1 MEVRRVQKFGKST
14 LMVSLPAEWVKEV
27 GLTAGENVY
36 IETDEDGSLKIYP
49 PNLKLQALT
58 KEIKVTIS
66 NLVSPE
72 IITRIIYSLYIL
84 GFDKIEIESKE
95 KMFSEDLLRKIKEA
109 IRNLI
114 GFEITAQNEDSIQIQ
129 SFLDP
134 TKYTMTSLINRLANN
149 LKQMLH
155 YLSLGIKESS
165 RMFLQEI
172 LELEREVDK
181 LYYLALRQLILAQ
194 LNRSLAYMI
203 GVKRIQLIGNRILIK
218 AIEEAADEI
227 SDAAND
233 LLTLPPQ
240 DLEELKTFW
249 SHFNDLIEQATVII
263 DHAIKVLNKED
274 LKIANDVM
282 EELRT
287 LRRILIAEV
296 TEKDSINN
304 YRIGIIIRSIN
315 LRLYNAI
322 RRMEPIVEIAFN
334 RCLENKNEITIE

>member
-14 LMVSLPAEWVKEV
+14 LMVSLPAEWVKEI
-27 GLTAGENVY
+27 GLSAGESVY

-49 PNLKLQALT
+49 PNMKLQAST
-58 KEIKVTIS
+58 KEMKVIVS
-66 NLVSPE
+66 NLVMPE
-72 IITRIIYSLYIL
+72 MITRIIYSLYIL

-95 KMFSEDLLRKIKEA
+95 KMFSEDLLRKIKETV
-109 IRNLI
+109 RSLI
-114 GFEITAQNEDSIQIQ
+114 GFEITAQDEDLIQIQ

-134 TKYTMTSLINRLANN
+134 TKYTMNSLLSRLANN

-155 YLSLGIKESS
+155 YLSLGIKEGS

-172 LELEREVDK
+172 PELEREIDR

-203 GVKRIQLIGNRILIK
+203 GVKRIQLLGNRILIK
-218 AIEEAADEI
+218 SIEEAADEI
-227 SDAAND
+227 NEIAND
-233 LLTLPPQ
+233 LLALPPQ
-240 DLEELKTFW
+240 DLEELKSYW
-249 SHFNDLIEQATVII
+249 SRFNDLIEQSTVII
-263 DHAIKVLNKED
+263 DHTIKVLNKED
-274 LKIANDVM
+274 MKIANDVM

-287 LRRILIAEV
+287 LRRILITET

-304 YRIGIIIRSIN
+304 YKIGIIIIGIN

-334 RCLENKNEITIE
+334 RCIENKKEITVE